1 MSFAYALL
9 ALNLLAS
16 RQLPPGAQLHIRLT
30 TPISSYASH
39 AGDRVDAHSQGA
51 LVEQGRVPRKLSRVR
66 AARRGGVAAEAH
78 P

>member
-16 RQLPPGAQLHIRLT
+16 RQLPPGARFHIRLT

-39 AGDRVDAHSQGA
+39 SGDAVDAVLIAPVVSNGEI
-51 LVEQGRVPRKLSRVR
+51 VLSLI
-66 AARRGGVAAEAH
+66 H
-78 P
+78 I